1 MQKPIIL
8 KGKVVHGKGLG
19 RTVGMPTANLL
30 IVGGELPQAGVYAT
44 KVRVGNQTKYSVTN
58 IGTRP
63 TVDDDCEITVEVNI
77 FDFNDDIYGENVTLE
92 VYKFLRPIVK
102 FHNLQEV
109 QRQVSKDIVFAK
121 EFFGI

>member
-63 TVDDDCEITVEVNI
+63 TVDDDCETTVEVNI